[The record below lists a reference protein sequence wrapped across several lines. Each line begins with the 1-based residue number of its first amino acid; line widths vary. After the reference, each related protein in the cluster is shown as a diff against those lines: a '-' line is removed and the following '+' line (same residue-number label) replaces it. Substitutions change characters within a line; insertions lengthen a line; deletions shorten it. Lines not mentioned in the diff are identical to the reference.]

1 MTLASMG
8 TGRWAPKSAVAGET
22 GDPLVDGADAA
33 GALVAVPFNGT
44 TPVVSPALLWNSRA
58 AMRSPSALG
67 VNDTVAVQLA
77 PMASVVRQV
86 LVAIV

>member
-1 MTLASMG
+1 MVPTSWPAKVRLVGLRLA
-8 TGRWAPKSAVAGET
+8 T
-22 GDPLVDGADAA
+22 AA

-44 TPVVSPALLWNSRA
+44 TPGVSPALLWNSRA

-77 PMASVVRQV
+77 PIASVVRQV
-86 LVAIV
+86 LLAMV